1 MPAGKHRRVLTILA
15 VLAVAAICGAIAWAI
30 RQAWPG
36 SASKQPYEGLVW
48 EQAGSVAADAAL
60 ESRIRAFCGDCHAV
74 PRPESF
80 PRDVWQT
87 EVEKGEKYYLDSGR
101 TDLDPPPMAQTVA
114 FFRSR
119 APEAVAYEEPH
130 DADTPLRV
138 TFQQERLD
146 GEPDVKIPPG
156 IAGLCWTALGPKQ
169 PPVLVASDM
178 LSGAV
183 TSHDLGGPKP
193 KSRLL
198 AQLNNPCH
206 IEPCD
211 LDGDGALD
219 LLVADLGSRIARD
232 HNLGRVIWLRQDGR
246 TGRFEEV
253 VLASGLGRV
262 ADVRPIALDSSGTLH
277 LVAAEF
283 GWSLTGGVLLLKN
296 IASPGEQPRFESEVL
311 DPRAGTVHVPV
322 CDLNRDGRPDFLALV
337 SNESESVEAFLNQ
350 GGGKFHRQTLWQA
363 PDLTFGSSGIQL
375 VDLDGDG
382 DLDVLYANGDAF
394 DNMRFS
400 PWHGVQW
407 LENRGAV
414 QFVYHRIA
422 DMFGAEVVQAG
433 DFDGDGDMDILL
445 AAFVP
450 PRLTPD
456 WLVALPLPSVVLL
469 EQTSPGRFARHTL
482 ERGFPCHAAVVAG
495 DFNGDGRL
503 DFAVGNHAGGHH
515 FDALGRS
522 WLSVWW
528 NRGSPKGRR

>member
-1 MPAGKHRRVLTILA
+1 MPAGKHRRIFTILA
-15 VLAVAAICGAIAWAI
+15 VVAVAAICGVLPWAI
-30 RQAWPG
+30 RQEWSG
-36 SASKQPYEGLVW
+36 SASKEPYEGLLW
-48 EQAGSVAADAAL
+48 EEAGSVAADAAL

-80 PRDVWQT
+80 PRDAWQA
-87 EVEKGEKYYLDSGR
+87 EVEKGQKFYLDSGR

-114 FFRSR
+114 YFRSR
-119 APEAVAYEEPH
+119 APEAISYSEPH

-146 GEPDVKIPPG
+146 RAPDVKTSTA
-156 IAGLCWTALGPKQ
+156 IAGLCWTALNSKQ
-169 PPVLVASDM
+169 PPSLVASDM
-178 LSGAV
+178 FSGEV
-183 TSHDLGGPKP
+183 TAHDLGGPQP
-193 KSRLL
+193 TARLVG
-198 AQLNNPCH
+198 QLNNPCH

-219 LLVADLGSRIARD
+219 LLVADLGSRSARD
-232 HNLGRVIWLRQDGR
+232 HDLGRAIWLRQDGR

-262 ADVRPIALDSSGTLH
+262 ADVRPIALDSSGRLH
-277 LVAAEF
+277 LVVAEF

-296 IASPGEQPRFESEVL
+296 VASPGETPRFEPEVL

-322 CDLNRDGRPDFLALV
+322 CDLDRDGRPDFLALV
-337 SNESESVEAFLNQ
+337 SNESECVEAFLNQ

-363 PDLTFGSSGIQL
+363 PDLTFGSSGIQP

-382 DLDVLYANGDAF
+382 DLDILYANGDAF

-407 LENRGAV
+407 LENRGAM
-414 QFVYHRIA
+414 QFAYHRIA

-433 DFDGDGDMDILL
+433 DFAGDGALASLL

-450 PRLTPD
+450 PDLTPD
-456 WLVALPLPSVVLL
+456 WLAASPLPSVVLL

-495 DFNGDGRL
+495 DFNPDGRR
-503 DFAVGNHAGGHH
+503 DFAVGNHAGGLRHG
-515 FDALGRS
+515 ALGRT
-522 WLSVWW
+522 WLTIWW
-528 NRGSPKGRR
+528 NRGKR